1 MWKKAG
7 SNVVVMVAV
16 LGWSTSKLIF
26 SFVHHWS
33 SFLLRFLYFRISFP
47 KLAIFFCELPN
58 NACAKKKKWWKSY
71 KQTATHPHR
80 TPYWPPRTVT
90 EPGKIKQKQC
100 PGKVTATGSSKKASE
115 RTQS

>member
-26 SFVHHWS
+26 SFVHHWL

-47 KLAIFFCELPN
+47 KLPIFFCEPPTMP
-58 NACAKKKKWWKSY
+58 APKKKKKMVEILQANGHPSPSHPVLATPHCNGTGENQTETVPRKSDGD
-71 KQTATHPHR
+71 R
-80 TPYWPPRTVT
+80 
-90 EPGKIKQKQC
+90 
-100 PGKVTATGSSKKASE
+100 
-115 RTQS
+115 